1 MASKIL
7 LDANILIE
15 FLLERNQFQVSQKLL
30 KILIDNPYKVF
41 VTPAIIHIT
50 SYWVKKSL
58 GTAIT
63 KTLLLE
69 LLRDIKTIDCD
80 HKTAILAI
88 NSAMTDIEDAL
99 QYYTA
104 LQHQLDCV
112 ITFDKVFQ
120 KQAIP
125 SLPIYS
131 PQEFLTNFIE

>member
-15 FLLERNQFQVSQKLL
+15 FLLERNNFQLSQRLL
-30 KILIDNPYKVF
+30 KGLIDSPHKLF
-41 VTPAIIHIT
+41 VTPSIIHIT

-58 GTAIT
+58 GTETT

-69 LLRDIKTIDCD
+69 LLADIKTIDCD
-80 HKTAILAI
+80 HKTVVLAI

-104 LQHQLDCV
+104 LQHRLDYI
-112 ITFDKVFQ
+112 ITFDQHFQ

-125 SLPIYS
+125 TLPIYS
-131 PQEFLTNFIE
+131 PQEFLITFID